1 MKEIKIK
8 VEITETETK
17 KKKTLENIN
26 ETKNW
31 FFGKINKID
40 KPQPDLPRKKKRGHK
55 TRN

>member
-1 MKEIKIK
+1 MKEMKIK
-8 VEITETETK
+8 VEITEK
-17 KKKTLENIN
+17 KKKTLENID

-40 KPQPDLPRKKKRGHK
+40 KPQLDLPRKKKRGHK